1 MTQGIRLAVCIPAYG
16 DTKAKFTLS
25 LANALIHFLD
35 CKLLDHE
42 GNDLPREVDIFMVS
56 CSMLTE
62 SRHRLVAEAL
72 AWKATHMLWLDADHV
87 FPKDTIPRLLAHNLD
102 VVGANYPRRVT
113 PTAPTAV
120 RIDPS
125 VDESDVKNLVYTT
138 QEKAFDNV
146 VEEVAH
152 MGFGVCL
159 MNMGVLDLL
168 QVDEEENV
176 DGNFMPLFTFQ
187 TIPGKL
193 GMIGED
199 VFFFGKIRK
208 AGGRIFV
215 DHALSWEVGH
225 IHEQILTNAHA
236 NAHRGK
242 WVEKSR
248 DLHDRFEKAAQDA
261 EAAVIEAQE
270 AA

>member
-25 LANALIHFLD
+25 LANALIKFLD
-35 CKLLDHE
+35 CKMQDHE
-42 GNDLPREVDIFMVS
+42 GNPIKREVEIFMVS

-62 SRHRLVAEAL
+62 SRHRLIAEAL
-72 AWKATHMLWLDADHV
+72 GWGATHLLWLDADHV
-87 FPKDTIPRLLAHNLD
+87 FPADTIPRLLSHNLD
-102 VVGANYPRRVT
+102 VVGANYARRVT

-125 VDESDVKNLVYTT
+125 EDDADVKNLVYTT
-138 QEKAFDNV
+138 KEKAYDGE

-152 MGFGVCL
+152 LGFGVCL
-159 MNMGVLDLL
+159 MNMQVLDLL
-168 QVDEEENV
+168 QLKADEE
-176 DGNFMPLFTFQ
+176 DGNFMPLFMFQ

-199 VFFFGKIRK
+199 VFFFDKVRK

-225 IHEQILTNAHA
+225 IAEQIMTNAHA
-236 NAHRGK
+236 CAHRER
-242 WVEKSR
+242 WVEKHQQLR
-248 DLHDRFEKAAQDA
+248 DKLEKRLEDAVAA
-261 EAAVIEAQE
+261 EAA
-270 AA
+270 

>member
-25 LANALIHFLD
+25 LSQALIHFLD
-35 CKLLDHE
+35 CKMLDHE
-42 GNDLPREVDIFMVS
+42 GNSLEREVDIFMVS

-72 AWKATHMLWLDADHV
+72 AWNATHMLWLDADHV
-87 FPKDTIPRLLAHNLD
+87 FPKDTIPRLLSHNLD

-125 VDESDVKNLVYTT
+125 EDDADVKNLVYTSR
-138 QEKAFDNV
+138 EKAHDGV
-146 VEEVAH
+146 IEEVAH
-152 MGFGVCL
+152 LGFGVCL
-159 MNMGVLDLL
+159 MNMRVLDML
-168 QVDEEENV
+168 QTKADET
-176 DGNFMPLFTFQ
+176 DGNFMPLFMFQ
-187 TIPGKL
+187 STPGKL

-199 VFFFGKIRK
+199 VFFFDKVRK
-208 AGGRIFV
+208 AGGQVFV

-225 IHEQILTNAHA
+225 ISEQILTNAHA
-236 NAHRGK
+236 NNHRERWVQKGK
-242 WVEKSR
+242 
-248 DLHDRFEKAAQDA
+248 DLRERFEKKVEEA
-261 EAAVIEAQE
+261 EAAAIEAQE